1 MHQQAS
7 QSPINLF
14 MLSSCC
20 CSDLQVDHIYAS
32 AGGTKDTGCPHNIFL
47 MPSLW
52 LLSDLQV
59 DRTYASAG
67 GTIQALRL
75 LFEEGRLMAGNIAG
89 GTHHAFRD
97 RSVWV

>member
-1 MHQQAS
+1 
-7 QSPINLF
+7 
-14 MLSSCC
+14 MLRY
-20 CSDLQVDHIYAS
+20 DA
-32 AGGTKDTGCPHNIFL
+32 
-47 MPSLW
+47 
-52 LLSDLQV
+52 QV

-97 RSVWV
+97 RSVGVSIQGQVSGGVDSGQVSGAVDSGTGKLV

>member
-1 MHQQAS
+1 
-7 QSPINLF
+7 
-14 MLSSCC
+14 ML
-20 CSDLQVDHIYAS
+20 
-32 AGGTKDTGCPHNIFL
+32 
-47 MPSLW
+47 W
-52 LLSDLQV
+52 SDLQV

-97 RSVWV
+97 RSVLSSSRSILSLALL